1 MTALRARSTVLTRA
15 VFAVLIAAV
24 LLIGGLGAPPTLA
37 TSKALDLNGVTTG
50 PLLRLADL
58 LGLNNIAIPGVP
70 IVGDIN
76 VSLNSTGQNSVNLYN
91 KINAFPFGGFTLGSF
106 FRQPGGTLGT
116 ALLAASGIAVGN
128 AVKAYEALLASAA
141 GNTPNGYTPLTPAGM
156 VNSLTGQSCTSGLL
170 CVQGTN
176 VTNLALAFVNDPG
189 TPNGGLYTRFG
200 SILNLFGINPITPGG
215 QSASSTGVRVNGA
228 TVNVGWGYSL
238 MSDFPATINPVSLL
252 NSVLATLLPT
262 NLLGGF
268 TLGGASMSDIETNLA
283 LLASLGTTS
292 TSYSTL
298 VPNDLPL
305 LEPLRLPSRIINAAL
320 GALGI
325 KARVGTPLANALQPA
340 LSILTNIGYTDVVL
354 PSDGGTYNRSYDQ
367 SGTYTQFMSKA
378 ILTPKQWLQIPGD
391 VIRALIV
398 GFQDQFPILRFGRPA
413 PTLVADGDHLAIS
426 YGTTSTI
433 TPVATAATTV
443 TTEVTSKAAV
453 KAAAKA
459 TRKAA
464 KAATA
469 QSVSESSTTE
479 SGTSAA
485 ADTAKRTHP
494 AKGHKGSTATAD
506 STGSTNG
513 TADAGGSTGGKTKV
527 KSSGH
532 GRGSAARHGS
542 PNAGD

>member
-1 MTALRARSTVLTRA
+1 
-15 VFAVLIAAV
+15 V

-58 LGLNNIAIPGVP
+58 LGLNNIAISGVP

-128 AVKAYEALLASAA
+128 AVKAYEALLASAG

-176 VTNLALAFVNDPG
+176 VTNLALAFINDPG

-215 QSASSTGVRVNGA
+215 QSASGTGVRVNGA

-413 PTLVADGDHLAIS
+413 PTLVADGDHLTIS
-426 YGTTSTI
+426 YGTTST
-433 TPVATAATTV
+433 TPVATVATV
-443 TTEVTSKAAV
+443 TTAVTTTTPTSTPGGD

-459 TRKAA
+459 AAKVARKAA
-464 KAATA
+464 RSVAA
-469 QSVSESSTTE
+469 QSVSV
-479 SGTSAA
+479 TSAA
-485 ADTAKRTHP
+485 GSSTSVAADTGTRTHP
-494 AKGHKGSTATAD
+494 AKRRKGSTETAD
-506 STGSTNG
+506 STGATSAT
-513 TADAGGSTGGKTKV
+513 TDVGGSTDSKTKT
-527 KSSGH
+527 KRLGH
-532 GRGSAARHGS
+532 GKRSRTHHASGSG
-542 PNAGD
+542 N

>member
-1 MTALRARSTVLTRA
+1 MTAIRARWTVLTRA
-15 VFAVLIAAV
+15 VFAVLIAAA

-58 LGLNNIAIPGVP
+58 LGLNNIAISGVP

-116 ALLAASGIAVGN
+116 ALLAASGISVGN

-141 GNTPNGYTPLTPAGM
+141 GNTPHGYTPLTPAGM

-215 QSASSTGVRVNGA
+215 QSASGTGVRVNGA
-228 TVNVGWGYSL
+228 TVSVGWGYSL
-238 MSDFPATINPVSLL
+238 MSDFPATINPVALL
-252 NSVLATLLPT
+252 NSVMATLLPT

-354 PSDGGTYNRSYDQ
+354 PSDGGTYNRSYDD

-426 YGTTSTI
+426 YGTTSTT

-459 TRKAA
+459 TGKAA

-479 SGTSAA
+479 SGVSAA
-485 ADTAKRTHP
+485 VDTGKRSHP
-494 AKGHKGSTATAD
+494 VKGRKSSTATAD
-506 STGSTNG
+506 STGATSG
-513 TADAGGSTGGKTKV
+513 TADAGGSTDGKSKA

-532 GRGSAARHGS
+532 GKRARAHHASGTDS
-542 PNAGD
+542 